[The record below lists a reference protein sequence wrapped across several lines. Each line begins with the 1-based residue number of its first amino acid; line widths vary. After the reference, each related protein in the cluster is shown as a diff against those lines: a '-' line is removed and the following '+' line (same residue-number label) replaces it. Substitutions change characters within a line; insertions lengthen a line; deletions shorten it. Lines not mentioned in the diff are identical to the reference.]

1 MDTLCMAA
9 WASHGSGLAIFARK
23 GREIAQ
29 GKDRFCPSTAWNVD
43 FHPELSRHFHR
54 EVSHL

>member
-1 MDTLCMAA
+1 VTCSRAESITK
-9 WASHGSGLAIFARK
+9 WRSS
-23 GREIAQ
+23 
-29 GKDRFCPSTAWNVD
+29 VD